1 MMIIGTTTYKT
12 LQQRVTLPG
21 FHTDFFCILPG
32 SQPCYFARFST
43 PKKSKYVP
51 HQQQMEYGAF
61 FQARQKR
68 QWWHENNIYAAFT
81 ITTSGYQYQ
90 YQYWLSFCLF
100 PGKTKRQ
107 WRQENNIYEVF
118 TTGGFQLFVRSVL
131 FHCPYKTHYDMVIT
145 R

>member
-1 MMIIGTTTYKT
+1 MIIIGTTTYKT

-32 SQPCYFARFST
+32 SQPLYFARFST

-81 ITTSGYQYQ
+81 TSDNKLFGI
-90 YQYWLSFCLF
+90 SFF
-100 PGKTKRQ
+100 IEG
-107 WRQENNIYEVF
+107 E
-118 TTGGFQLFVRSVL
+118 S
-131 FHCPYKTHYDMVIT
+131 HYDMVFI